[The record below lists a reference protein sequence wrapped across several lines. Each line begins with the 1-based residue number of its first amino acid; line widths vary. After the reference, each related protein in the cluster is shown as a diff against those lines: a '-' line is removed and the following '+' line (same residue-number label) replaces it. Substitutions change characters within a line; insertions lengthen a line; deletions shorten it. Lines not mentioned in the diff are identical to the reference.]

1 MLNNVKHVSNKYK
14 TKYHTSI
21 ILQMIYNVK
30 QCLKHVSNK
39 YKTKFIILV
48 LSANDI
54 QC

>member
-30 QCLKHVSNK
+30 QCQTCVKQIQNK
-39 YKTKFIILV
+39 VYHTSII
-48 LSANDI
+48 
-54 QC
+54 CK